1 MEEPQI
7 DPVTTEGRTRLEAEL
22 KHLTTVGRAKIAERM
37 RRAREESPGEWGDS
51 TAVLDAR
58 RESSILEARIAQLKA
73 ALDLAEMRPTPAAEA
88 GVVHLGSRVTVRD
101 EEGTIATF
109 MLVDPVEADPT
120 LGFVSIAAPVGQ
132 VLLGGR
138 IGNTVVATTPAG
150 PRSLAILQVE
160 EAVAPDEP
168 GW

>member
-1 MEEPQI
+1 M
-7 DPVTTEGRTRLEAEL
+7 
-22 KHLTTVGRAKIAERM
+22 
-37 RRAREESPGEWGDS
+37 
-51 TAVLDAR
+51 
-58 RESSILEARIAQLKA
+58 
-73 ALDLAEMRPTPAAEA
+73 
-88 GVVHLGSRVTVRD
+88 RVTVHPPLKSIEGDARLFARQD
-101 EEGTIATF
+101 GVEEAWRI
-109 MLVDPVEADPT
+109 VDPVEADPT